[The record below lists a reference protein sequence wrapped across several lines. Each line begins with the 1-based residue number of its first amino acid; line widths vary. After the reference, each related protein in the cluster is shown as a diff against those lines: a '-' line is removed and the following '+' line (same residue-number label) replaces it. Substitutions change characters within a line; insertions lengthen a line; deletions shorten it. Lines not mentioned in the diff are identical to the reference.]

1 MDSSAASIPFWLLR
15 HFQQSAEPVPFSRY
29 MDWVLND
36 PEGGYY
42 GSGSASIGPQGDFVT
57 SPSLGQDFGEMLAL
71 QLSTWLRS
79 LADQPGTL
87 SIVEVGPGE
96 GDLSMALVAALPQLC
111 PELIG
116 RLELVLVEA
125 NPGMRRRQEQKLAGV
140 RGLRVRWSSWDD
152 LLHHPLQGVMV
163 AHELL
168 DALPVD
174 RLIQKEG
181 ALRLQ
186 TVGLTNEQTLKWED
200 MSLPASLAASIGML
214 CSQTGCAIPPEGSEE
229 GWTSEWHSSLATW
242 MDEAATVLPTGWLLV
257 IDYAMEAARYYH
269 PQRSQGTLMT
279 YHQQRAGADPLMD
292 PGALDITAHLCLES
306 LAMAADQAGW
316 TALDTRKQGE
326 ALLALG
332 LAQRLHGLQRLP
344 PNRLS
349 EALQRREA
357 LLRLV
362 DPAALGDFRWILLGQ
377 NVSACFNAPD
387 GSGNP
392 ESRPG

>member
-1 MDSSAASIPFWLLR
+1 MG
-15 HFQQSAEPVPFSRY
+15 
-29 MDWVLND
+29 WVLND
-36 PEGGYY
+36 PDGGYY

-57 SPSLGQDFGEMLAL
+57 SPSLGKDFGRCWRFSSAPGCAP
-71 QLSTWLRS
+71 SPISPGPSPSLRWGRVKPIS
-79 LADQPGTL
+79 RWRWWRHY
-87 SIVEVGPGE
+87 S
-96 GDLSMALVAALPQLC
+96 QLC

-116 RLELVLVEA
+116 RIELVLVEA

-140 RGLRVRWSSWDD
+140 RDLRVRWSSWDE

-186 TVGLTNEQTLKWED
+186 TVGLTSEQNLQWDD
-200 MSLPASLAASIGML
+200 MSLPASLAASIGTL
-214 CSQTGCAIPPEGSEE
+214 CSQTGCAIPPEGSERD
-229 GWTSEWHSSLATW
+229 GPSEWHSSLSKW
-242 MDEAATVLPTGWLLV
+242 MDEAATALPTGWLLV

-306 LAMAADQAGW
+306 LAIAADQAGW

-332 LAQRLHGLQRLP
+332 LAQRLHGLQSLP
-344 PNRLS
+344 PDRLS

-362 DPAALGDFRWILLGQ
+362 DPAALGDFRWILFGQ
-377 NVSACFNAPD
+377 NVSASFSAPD

-392 ESRPG
+392 KSRPG